1 MASRIE
7 RGTLTN
13 WWWTIDRWLIA
24 GFGILFVAGIVID
37 MAASPPVAARLGLST
52 FHFVNRQI
60 GYLAATILVAFIVS
74 LASPRAVRRTA
85 LVLYL
90 VSMALVCATLVY
102 GAEVKGARRWISIA
116 GIGIQPSEFAKPA
129 FVILAAWLFSE
140 AAQRKG
146 MPAAIFGLLLLP
158 ATLVPL
164 VLQPDIGQTM
174 LISVVWA

>member
-146 MPAAIFGLLLLP
+146 MPAAIFGLLLLRRCF
-158 ATLVPL
+158 
-164 VLQPDIGQTM
+164 
-174 LISVVWA
+174 

>member
-7 RGTLTN
+7 RGALTD
-13 WWWTIDRWLIA
+13 WWWTIDRWLIS
-24 GFGILFVAGIVID
+24 GFGILFVIGIVID
-37 MAASPPVAARLGLST
+37 MAASPPVAARLGLPT

-60 GYLAATILVAFIVS
+60 GYLAATMAVAFLVS

-90 VSMALVCATLVY
+90 ISMALVCATLVY
-102 GAEVKGARRWISIA
+102 GAEVKGARRWVTLA
-116 GIGIQPSEFAKPA
+116 GIGIQPSEFVKPA

-140 AAQRKG
+140 ASQRKG
-146 MPAAIFGLLLLP
+146 MPAALLGLALLP
-158 ATLVPL
+158 ATIAPL

-174 LISVVWA
+174 LVSVV